1 MEQWSQKVLEVKYTN
16 GYLSKSLFQRAG
28 TMWNNLEQSINPT
41 RAYEFTFKKSK
52 ITLKRYYG

>member
-41 RAYEFTFKKSK
+41 RV
-52 ITLKRYYG
+52 